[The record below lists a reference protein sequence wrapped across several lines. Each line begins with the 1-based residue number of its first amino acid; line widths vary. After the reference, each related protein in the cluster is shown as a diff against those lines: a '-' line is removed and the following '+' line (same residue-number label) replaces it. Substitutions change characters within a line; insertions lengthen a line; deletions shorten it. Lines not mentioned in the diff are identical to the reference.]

1 MLKLTY
7 FLAPY
12 CATEAADWVPKAAPA
27 PSGAQAQL
35 RGLTLIPLSRS
46 FSSSPN
52 TVPKKRSQQE
62 PAFFLPP
69 GRTH

>member
-27 PSGAQAQL
+27 PQWGTSTVTGADFDSL
-35 RGLTLIPLSRS
+35 
-46 FSSSPN
+46 
-52 TVPKKRSQQE
+52 K
-62 PAFFLPP
+62 
-69 GRTH
+69 